1 METAD
6 ENADRCHTHADCDA
20 KQYCAK
26 DKFWPFKTSVS
37 NLELLMR
44 DVVPTMSAQLLII
57 VGMLVQMM
65 LHLQTNFPM
74 EKVNVCLN
82 ILKIS

>member
-1 METAD
+1 MKTLID
-6 ENADRCHTHADCDA
+6 VTLTQIVMPSSIVQKISFGH
-20 KQYCAK
+20 
-26 DKFWPFKTSVS
+26 FKTSVS

-44 DVVPTMSAQLLII
+44 DVVPTMSAQSRII